1 MFTETTAAL
10 DPIESATTG
19 CLEARVPRR
28 GRRRLRAPVRLRERG
43 TVSIYRPSPA
53 SPPLRVEQ
61 ATLLRSLALPVG
73 YEKSQALAEYSNAV
87 AAVSALQRR
96 RERFLLSAIRELM
109 YPKLPVPECRGI
121 GFTADLEKKP

>member
-1 MFTETTAAL
+1 MTEDNHPGSIEFELLEQELYAL
-10 DPIESATTG
+10 IE
-19 CLEARVPRR
+19 
-28 GRRRLRAPVRLRERG
+28 
-43 TVSIYRPSPA
+43 
-53 SPPLRVEQ
+53 VEQ

-87 AAVSALQRR
+87 AAVSALQQR